1 MQKIYSDDVFSY
13 IQSLMDT
20 GHVDIKHFNDYS
32 EILPMNRI
40 TLGEIQVAFTKS
52 ESPKIP
58 GYNAGMILKEG
69 IGQLYTDNWNQ
80 LPIKSHM
87 VKDFKMLRLDKNG
100 NIPYIE
106 ITFEDVSNNKK
117 KALLR
122 ELYEIDDMDAEDPE
136 CLDYYNKYTD
146 IENCDKA
153 YMVVKIV
160 DDGALYT
167 QYDSTYMS
175 NDIVDVTISQ
185 RHYTPTQQ
193 TENEKDNTP
202 NSPALF

>member
-20 GHVDIKHFNDYS
+20 GHVEIKHFNDYS

-52 ESPKIP
+52 ESPKTP

-69 IGQLYTDNWNQ
+69 IGQTYIDNWSQ

-87 VKDFKMLRLDKNG
+87 VKDFKMLNLDKDG

-106 ITFEDVSNNKK
+106 IEFEDENSKKK

-122 ELYEIDDMDAEDPE
+122 ELYEIYDMDADDPD
-136 CLDYYNKYTD
+136 CLDYYKKYTD
-146 IENCDKA
+146 IENGDKV
-153 YMVVKIV
+153 YMVIKIV
-160 DDGALYT
+160 DSDCCYT

-175 NDIVDVTISQ
+175 NNIIDNTLTS
-185 RHYTPTQQ
+185 RHYTPTIK
-193 TENEKDNTP
+193 TENEKDDAP